1 MGCALC
7 LFYLAVEQDP
17 KVQLDETLDRC
28 LITLS
33 FIRLLMNLALKED
46 QWSWLV
52 YNGTIYLYK
61 MSRYLMTLGYSSQ
74 VVEYLVWGAVS
85 TEMCL
90 PLLSISYLPWR
101 STLYCAA
108 TEAFYDSRIS
118 PDGEKAIAGEV
129 ITFCSNDEFNDK
141 NFVFHS

>member
-7 LFYLAVEQDP
+7 LFYLAIEQDP

-28 LITLS
+28 IITLS
-33 FIRLLMNLALKED
+33 FIRLLMNLALKDD

-61 MSRYLMTLGYSSQ
+61 MSRYLMTLGYSLQVFKKIVNFVNYIFYFSFIK
-74 VVEYLVWGAVS
+74 VVEYLVWAAVS

-90 PLLSISYLPWR
+90 PLLTISYLPWR

-108 TEAFYDSRIS
+108 CEAFYDSRIS
-118 PDGEKAIAGEV
+118 PDGEVRIL
-129 ITFCSNDEFNDK
+129 I
-141 NFVFHS
+141 

>member
-7 LFYLAVEQDP
+7 LFYLAIEQDP

-28 LITLS
+28 LVTLA
-33 FIRLLMNLALKED
+33 FIRLLMSVALKD
-46 QWSWLV
+46 DRWSWLI

-61 MSRYLMTLGYSSQ
+61 MSRYLMILGYSLQ
-74 VVEYLVWGAVS
+74 VVDYLVWAAVS

-90 PLLSISYLPWR
+90 PLMSISYLPWR

-108 TEAFYDSRIS
+108 CEAFYDTRVA
-118 PDGEKAIAGEV
+118 PDGEV
-129 ITFCSNDEFNDK
+129 NQLP
-141 NFVFHS
+141 